1 MAAYAQPLVSLI
13 ERDLPIQRAWIEPAV
28 LPKGGKLL
36 FGGLAKTGKSMVML
50 NMALALATGATLFGY
65 TLFRCPTPVRVLIIE
80 QELGEIGLQ
89 ERSRLLFH
97 DVERAHM
104 DNLWYISKDPELQL
118 DSPQGRKRLWE
129 AVAQVR
135 PAVVFLDPFGK
146 MHTQDDN
153 SNQSVTILW
162 RHIDRLIKD
171 FADLELSVVASHH
184 FGKPLREPGSNF
196 DLLSPYNFRGA
207 SQFYNDMDS
216 LVTMHRTDSLRLG
229 HEAWKLRTRWG
240 PNRHGGMPEEDL
252 ILTVNRNQDLRVV
265 YEASVRKGH

>member
-1 MAAYAQPLVSLI
+1 VVAYAQPLVSLI
-13 ERDLPIQRAWIEPAV
+13 ERDLPIQPAWIEPAV

-50 NMALALATGATLFGY
+50 NMALALATGTALFGF
-65 TLFRCPTPVRVLIIE
+65 TLFRCPTPVRVLIVE

-89 ERSRLLFH
+89 ARSRTLFKGLPP
-97 DVERAHM
+97 VHM

-118 DSPQGRKRLWE
+118 DTQPGRKRLWE

-135 PAVVFLDPFGK
+135 PAVLFLDPFGK

-153 SNQSVTILW
+153 SNQAVTILW

-171 FADLELSVVASHH
+171 FADLQLSVVASHH
-184 FGKPLREPGSNF
+184 FGKPLREPSGNF

-216 LVTMHRTDSLRLG
+216 LVTMHRFDSFNFA

-240 PNRHGGMPEEDL
+240 PNRHGGMPPEDL
-252 ILTVNRNQDLRVV
+252 ILSVNRNNDLRVL
-265 YEASVRKGH
+265 YESSVKKGH